1 MTGPRN
7 HNKLGNERS
16 WEDEVSDVEQ
26 LIRWRDSAYRVALE
40 RFSNNP
46 GNVEA
51 VMQTGEAFGRGLFS
65 QKMHEKHLQWTVG
78 EWLEKAEEIVLAPL
92 NTEFTFTKLSPD
104 AAKLFID
111 RDPLNQKTKESQVAS
126 LFMYGVMRGLF
137 QSAFP
142 DGELLCSKPL
152 AGDSSEFVA
161 KAHASQSD
169 HAERERVKHIFTVLK
184 KTHDP

>member
-7 HNKLGNERS
+7 HNKAGNERS
-16 WEDEVSDVEQ
+16 WEDEVSDAEQ

-46 GNVEA
+46 GNAEA
-51 VMQTGEAFGRGLFS
+51 VMQTGEAFGRGHFS
-65 QKMHEKHLQWTVG
+65 QKKHEKHQQWTVG

-142 DGELLCSKPL
+142 KGELLFNETGKC
-152 AGDSSEFVA
+152 DSSEFVF
-161 KAHASQSD
+161 KAHASLKDQC
-169 HAERERVKHIFTVLK
+169 ERERVKRMFTVLK
-184 KTHDP
+184 KNYGT